1 MTTQELETRLKSLG
15 FFYLATHLSDFC
27 AQATKKKLSPYQLVE
42 QLAHLEQQEHLS
54 RNVQRRLNAATLG
67 RYRPLSDFDWAW
79 PKKISR
85 DVIDTLVTMSFVEEP
100 ANVII
105 FGPSG
110 VGKTMIAK
118 NLAYQGILTGYSALF
133 IEASEMLS
141 DLERQE
147 SPRLLKMRIAR
158 YTRPK
163 ILVMDEVGYLSYS
176 SKAADLLFQVISR
189 RHEKGSTIVTTN
201 LAFKDWG
208 SIFPGAGCLVPLID
222 RLTHRIEAIA
232 IEADSYRAK
241 ESKERKQQKLQ
252 RQKDS
257 HEQTT

>member
-118 NLAYQGILTGYSALF
+118 MVRQTINSSPTITLVPHPQARR
-133 IEASEMLS
+133 ASKGREF
-141 DLERQE
+141 
-147 SPRLLKMRIAR
+147 
-158 YTRPK
+158 
-163 ILVMDEVGYLSYS
+163 
-176 SKAADLLFQVISR
+176 KAAPPLFSFFAY
-189 RHEKGSTIVTTN
+189 
-201 LAFKDWG
+201 LW
-208 SIFPGAGCLVPLID
+208 
-222 RLTHRIEAIA
+222 
-232 IEADSYRAK
+232 
-241 ESKERKQQKLQ
+241 
-252 RQKDS
+252 
-257 HEQTT
+257 